1 MENRLY
7 RSKTD
12 VILGGVCSGLGK
24 YLHIDPTL
32 VRLFFII
39 ITLAGGVGVLAYII
53 LWIVVPEEETVAQTG
68 NPEVLT
74 NEGLKNRAG
83 EMRDEFVDAVRKPNP
98 NAIKLIGIG
107 LVLYGG
113 YLILKELHLP
123 WLSWLSNG
131 VVWAIVLIAVG
142 ILLVL
147 RVARKD

>member
-53 LWIVVPEEETVAQTG
+53 LWVVVPEETVAQTG
-68 NPEVLT
+68 SPEVLT
-74 NEGLKNRAG
+74 NEALKNRAG

-113 YLILKELHLP
+113 FLILKQLHLP
-123 WLSWLSNG
+123 WLNWISSG
-131 VVWAIVLIAVG
+131 VVWAIVLIAAGV
-142 ILLVL
+142 LMVL

>member
-32 VRLFFII
+32 VRLFFIL

-53 LWIVVPEEETVAQTG
+53 LWIVVPEETVTQTG
-68 NPEVLT
+68 SPEVLT

-123 WLSWLSNG
+123 WLSWLSSG
-131 VVWAIVLIAVG
+131 VVWAIVLIAAGV
-142 ILLVL
+142 LLVL